1 MLLHFKKNYAQAWTE
16 NLFMT
21 EDVNDG
27 VPTLQIDKPFD
38 NRNNDFYQK
47 VSKRSIWTFNK
58 KYAYIHKKVRVTCGT
73 LFYRINPP

>member
-47 VSKRSIWTFNK
+47 VSKRSI
-58 KYAYIHKKVRVTCGT
+58 
-73 LFYRINPP
+73 